1 LADEIEV
8 VVEENVLRKF
18 KVLQEGKQDVPA
30 FEERSPRC

>member
-8 VVEENVLRKF
+8 VVEENVLRTF